1 MLFKT
6 RSRLSTAPQQW
17 STWNDCSVLY
27 LDAGTCKGSRTVGFD
42 QGICTAWLNVATPLA
57 IARHKIG
64 QTNRQCPKSGH
75 DFGRIESNC
84 RLTETRIM
92 SNATIGPAS
101 ARETQPDPDVKMK
114 GNIET
119 YATDIEAENSS
130 DSEHGADK
138 LLTGEEIKEII
149 PTEAFKWNVDGDQSP
164 FPEVAACVPNTDDP
178 TTLCNTFRAW
188 FLLTVFVIV
197 FAGANQFFGLRY
209 PSLTIGYVVAQLLVF
224 PIGRAWEKLPRWR
237 LPLGRF
243 SFDINPGKFT
253 IKEHALIVILAY
265 ATGSLVAIT
274 SPVFWGQNF
283 GAGFSFLFLLST
295 QMIGFGLAGLSRRWL
310 VYPAALI
317 WPSSLASTVLFRA
330 LHEPEKRVSA
340 NGWSITRYRF
350 FAYLT
355 ILAFVIFWFPDY
367 IWTSLSTFAFITW
380 IFPKNQ
386 KVNTIFGMNSGLGL
400 LPISFDWTQIN
411 YAGTPLTTPF
421 YITCNAFAVVVL
433 FYLFLSPILYYTNV
447 WNSAYLPLL
456 SSSTFDNT
464 GKAYNVTRVVNAH
477 LDFDIAEYKKYSP
490 MYISMSYSL
499 SYALSFAAVTAVVVH
514 TYLYNGSEIW
524 AKFKNSRHGGE
535 DIHKRLM
542 RPYKEVPDWWYGVL
556 TVIVLGLGILTVRNW
571 DTGLPVWGF
580 IVVCFGM
587 GVVLI
592 IPEGILEGTT
602 NQRVFLNII
611 TELIAGYAWPGKP
624 IANMMVKIVK
634 HGLDFAMDLKLG
646 QYMIPPRVLF
656 VGQLYSS
663 ILATAVQVGVL
674 RWMMSNIKDLCSP
687 KNTQR
692 FTCNGSKVVYNASV
706 VWGVIG
712 PQRMFQS
719 GQVYSALMYFFLIGP
734 VVTILVYLL
743 YRRHPNSWLKYINVP
758 IFFNAAGN
766 IPQQTRPNTHSGSSS
781 ASRKAFEWWK
791 KYNYLTQAAMDT
803 GTALATIVIFFALSY
818 HGVKL
823 KWWGNEVGGDTDDAN
838 SVPWLKVAKGAHFG
852 KGPGEF

>member
-1 MLFKT
+1 MHMALNIQDVVQDEISPLDGSAT
-6 RSRLSTAPQQW
+6 VVHLERL
-17 STWNDCSVLY
+17 L
-27 LDAGTCKGSRTVGFD
+27 GF
-42 QGICTAWLNVATPLA
+42 
-57 IARHKIG
+57 
-64 QTNRQCPKSGH
+64 GH
-75 DFGRIESNC
+75 NPGRIESNS
-84 RLTETRIM
+84 RLTETQIM
-92 SNATIGPAS
+92 SSAAIGPAS
-101 ARETQPDPDVKMK
+101 SREAQPDPDVKTK

-188 FLLTVFVIV
+188 FLLTVFVVV

-209 PSLTIGYVVAQLLVF
+209 PSLSIGYVVAQLLVF

-253 IKEHALIVILAY
+253 IKEHALIVICVNISTQLAY

-624 IANMMVKIVK
+624 IANMMVKMYGYNSVK

-646 QYMIPPRVLF
+646 QYMKIPPRVLF

-766 IPQQTRPNTHSGSSS
+766 IPPANTTQYSLWFIFGFVFNFLIR
-781 ASRKAFEWWK
+781 RKAFEWWK